1 MPEDMTLQAM
11 VMDELAWTPNV
22 DAAHIGV
29 AAQNGVVT
37 LSGIVSSLAEKVAAE
52 EAARRVKGVQG
63 IAQKIAVRLPTA
75 HRRTDEEIADR
86 ALKVLNWDLE
96 VPDEQI
102 QVKVENGIVTLTGTV
117 SYQFQRTAADRDIRR
132 LGGVTDI
139 VNLIEIRPSAGQV
152 ADPVSV
158 HHKIE
163 NALRRSADMEASHVS
178 VEVSGSKITLRGRVK
193 TWWERS
199 LAESAAWSAPG
210 VTEVDDQLTFGS

>member
-1 MPEDMTLQAM
+1 MPDDMTLQAM

-52 EAARRVKGVQG
+52 QVARRVKGVQG
-63 IAQKIAVRLPTA
+63 IAQKIVVRLRTA
-75 HRRTDEEIADR
+75 HRHTDEEIADR

-117 SYQFQRTAADRDIRR
+117 TYQFQRAAADRDIRR

-139 VNLIEIRPSAGQV
+139 VNLIEIRPSADQV
-152 ADPVSV
+152 VDPVSV

-163 NALRRSADMEASHVS
+163 NALRRSAEMESSHVS
-178 VEVSGSKITLRGRVK
+178 VEVSGSKVTLRGRVK

-210 VTEVDDQLTFGS
+210 VTQVDDQLTFGS